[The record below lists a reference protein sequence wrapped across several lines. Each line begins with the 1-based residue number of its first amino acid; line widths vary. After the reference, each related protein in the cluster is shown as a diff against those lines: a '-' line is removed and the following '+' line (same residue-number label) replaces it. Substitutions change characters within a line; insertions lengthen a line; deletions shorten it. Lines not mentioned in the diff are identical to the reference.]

1 MPSDVDVWQ
10 SVGYNE
16 TTFEDGKI
24 SIVDA
29 RGRLPNRNLWRFLG
43 KFGESADY
51 SNVDEATAKILD
63 QVLDGACVKSINR
76 K

>member
-10 SVGYNE
+10 SVEYNE

-29 RGRLPNRNLWRFLG
+29 RGRLPEQ
-43 KFGESADY
+43 ESVAIPR
-51 SNVDEATAKILD
+51 EI
-63 QVLDGACVKSINR
+63 R
-76 K
+76 